1 MKSKGARIKEL
12 RLAAKMTQEE
22 LASKIGTSKQTIY
35 KYENDIITNI
45 PSDKLEELA
54 TILDTKPEIIMGWNN
69 KIKSIRIP
77 VIGMVHAGVP
87 TDAIEDIIEW
97 EEITSDIASKG
108 EILALKVSGDCMEP
122 KISEGD
128 VIIVLAQSDC
138 ESGDIAVV
146 MVNSHEAILRKIKK
160 FENGSINLVPT
171 NPNYPVNRFSRED
184 IINLP
189 VRVLGKVIEL
199 RAKF

>member
-69 KIKSIRIP
+69 KSKSIRIP

>member
-108 EILALKVSGDCMEP
+108 EILALKVSGDYMEP

>member
-1 MKSKGARIKEL
+1 MNVKDIIKNRRLQLNLTMKEL
-12 RLAAKMTQEE
+12 ADKVGVSE
-22 LASKIGTSKQTIY
+22 GTISRWESGEIQ
-35 KYENDIITNI
+35 NMRR
-45 PSDKLEELA
+45 DKVLKLSSALNLEPG
-54 TILDTKPEIIMGWNN
+54 DIMGWNN

>member
-1 MKSKGARIKEL
+1 MNVKDIIKNRRLQLNLTMKEL
-12 RLAAKMTQEE
+12 ADKVGVSE
-22 LASKIGTSKQTIY
+22 GTISRWESGEIQ
-35 KYENDIITNI
+35 NMRR
-45 PSDKLEELA
+45 DKVLKLSSALNLEPG
-54 TILDTKPEIIMGWNN
+54 DIMGWNN

-189 VRVLGKVIEL
+189 VRVLGRVIEL

>member
-1 MKSKGARIKEL
+1 MNVKDIIKNRRLQLNLTMKEL
-12 RLAAKMTQEE
+12 ADKVGVSE
-22 LASKIGTSKQTIY
+22 GTISRWESGEIQ
-35 KYENDIITNI
+35 NMRR
-45 PSDKLEELA
+45 DKVLKLSSALNLEPG
-54 TILDTKPEIIMGWNN
+54 DIMGWNN

-87 TDAIEDIIEW
+87 ADAIEDIIEW
-97 EEITSDIASKG
+97 EEITSDISSKG

>member
-122 KISEGD
+122 RISEGD